1 MKTEFI
7 KRESSIWVSVN
18 DCGTTFDVCKY
29 GKPFLAESWRKCEQK
44 AADWLVDECN
54 RQNRHQSFAECEFSA
69 SRLAT
74 LVGIV
79 QHDFPLTSDFAFVVD
94 DFAES
99 VGVLFG
105 SIFVTES
112 DFGFNIELIVNWRTK
127 QRAVVC
133 KNVSLDV
140 AAGIVCGS
148 ENSRSFSDTDS
159 RRLFFTNRNRK
170 FLREVLQIN

>member
-1 MKTEFI
+1 MVEN
-7 KRESSIWVSVN
+7 E
-18 DCGTTFDVCKY
+18 
-29 GKPFLAESWRKCEQK
+29 
-44 AADWLVDECN
+44 
-54 RQNRHQSFAECEFSA
+54 
-69 SRLAT
+69 
-74 LVGIV
+74 
-79 QHDFPLTSDFAFVVD
+79 FPLASDFTFVVD

-112 DFGFNIELIVNWRTK
+112 DFGFNIELIVNWLTK

-140 AAGIVCGS
+140 AAGVVAGS
-148 ENSRSFSDTDS
+148 ESSRTFSDTDS
-159 RRLFFTNRNRK
+159 RRLFFTKRNRK